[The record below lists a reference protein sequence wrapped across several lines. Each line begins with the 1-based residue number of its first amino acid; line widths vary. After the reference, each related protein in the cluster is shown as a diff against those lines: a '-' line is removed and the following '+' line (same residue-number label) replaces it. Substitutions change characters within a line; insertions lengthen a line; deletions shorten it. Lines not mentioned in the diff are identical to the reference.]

1 MRRLNKIYH
10 KLIIENTRLTS
21 PNGKKITDAIKNR
34 KPISF
39 YYNGP
44 RSEVKAGRRIR
55 VEPVAL
61 GLSKGGNIVVRGW
74 VQPPSESKRGFQ
86 KHGWRLFRL
95 DRLSNLIVAEDEQFN
110 MKREKYKEGDDD
122 SMTVTYVTTSWGN
135 NPPEVNQVEPVEPQ
149 NIETP
154 EDPQTPPA
162 EPTMGDEPE
171 TEPEIREPEDGTEE
185 LPQPKPDTKP
195 DIVPGSPK
203 RDIEVFSDLEKQTS
217 DLEGKRI
224 VDPDSVKKSM
234 RDLYL
239 KKVEDWKN
247 NQRSLNMNTIPGEGT
262 RRKFEKDSEIEIYKL
277 LKDKNINVQAK
288 TSLQES
294 IEKIKSLM
302 FL

>member
-61 GLSKGGNIVVRGW
+61 GLSKGGNVVVRGW
-74 VQPPSESKRGFQ
+74 VQPPSESKRGFL

-95 DRLSNLIVAEDEQFN
+95 DRLSNLIVADDEQFN
-110 MKREKYKEGDDD
+110 MKHEKYKEGDDD
-122 SMTVTYVTTSWGN
+122 SMTVTYVTTSWGSA
-135 NPPEVNQVEPVEPQ
+135 PPEVKQVEPVQAQ
-149 NIETP
+149 NIDAPETP
-154 EDPQTPPA
+154 EVPQTPPPA
-162 EPTMGDEPE
+162 TEPE
-171 TEPEIREPEDGTEE
+171 TQEPESGAEE

-195 DIVPGSPK
+195 SIIPGTPK

-224 VDPDSVKKSM
+224 VDPDTVKKSM

-277 LKDKNINVQAK
+277 LKDKNINIQAK

-294 IEKIKSLM
+294 IEKIKTLM